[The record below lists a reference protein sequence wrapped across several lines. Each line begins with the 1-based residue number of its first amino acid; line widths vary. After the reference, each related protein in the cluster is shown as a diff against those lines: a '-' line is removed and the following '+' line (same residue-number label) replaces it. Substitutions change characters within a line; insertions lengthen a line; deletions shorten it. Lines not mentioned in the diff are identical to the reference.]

1 MDTRLSELLIRIGDQ
16 YRGSILPG
24 SRHYL
29 EVSIAKEAQ
38 KFGYH
43 DLVDRYRNSFVIV
56 PLRSPREGM
65 KVRIDGRTFVN
76 YAQYETGVAVPGYVA
91 REAGVPFKTF
101 VPNDSMIC
109 NYA

>member
-1 MDTRLSELLIRIGDQ
+1 MDTRLSELLDRIGDQ

-38 KFGYH
+38 KFGYQ
-43 DLVDRYRNSFVIV
+43 DLVDRYRDSFVVV

-65 KVRIDGRTFVN
+65 KVRIDGRTFVD

-109 NYA
+109 NFA